1 MLKCNTMWSW
11 IHLVVSVYYLEDR
24 PKTMTALTGMLLSL
38 CTTSNFCASIYQI
51 LSTKLISLR
60 LNRKRSYATTFFI
73 KIGPW
78 SGPGLA
84 LVMALCRKE
93 MSTKQWWIIFPVL
106 YLLNSSLAYVSNCF
120 LRYPN
125 TMGPELPG
133 ASMYSIVFFSIHL
146 SRNTYWGNYICLGP
160 NKSSMTPCKF
170 YLLLLFK
177 RQLISSY
184 FSHLRW

>member
-84 LVMALCRKE
+84 LAPRPRLAL
-93 MSTKQWWIIFPVL
+93 VL
-106 YLLNSSLAYVSNCF
+106 
-120 LRYPN
+120 
-125 TMGPELPG
+125 G
-133 ASMYSIVFFSIHL
+133 
-146 SRNTYWGNYICLGP
+146 LGP
-160 NKSSMTPCKF
+160 GLGPWPLALAHGPGSGLALGAFRSRVQAT
-170 YLLLLFK
+170 LAEDA
-177 RQLISSY
+177 
-184 FSHLRW
+184 RW